1 MENENNSEI
10 LTKKNNN
17 IEYLKKINTLDST
30 SSSSLTK
37 KLKFKK
43 EMSSLLKFNDNTGQ
57 KKSLD
62 FPINF
67 SLFANNIKN
76 DKIPK
81 IEKQNK
87 LKTIKTMKPRNLINL
102 NLNDIIKP
110 STKKII
116 SRNKNTFNS
125 LSPIKQNKLS
135 FTRFSS
141 PMNNQNT
148 QLYLN
153 KLNYSPINLS
163 AQKNPIIINQIGLSS
178 PIVNLST
185 KFNNISNSLEQDIS
199 IIKNIKGLSINNLNY
214 NINFN
219 NKKIIPSLFSS
230 PLNSEIIHKKNI
242 SKINSKKKIYNMKKR
257 VQNEI
262 KKFEHKINNSGSQN
276 NITKENNTKINNT
289 KENNK
294 KEINNFKKKAKDDN
308 KEEKDKN
315 KSLNNKIEIFKKRE
329 KLNKNNSV
337 RLNPKSLN
345 EFNSPKKEKYSS
357 NQILY
362 KIDLDLNSSLAK
374 KSQNNNNSGFHS
386 ENDSTINISN
396 NNKIENKKENTN
408 DNKAKMDRLIR
419 LKKSSL
425 KHRLKTKNKVVI
437 IEPKKEEINNNKK
450 NNDFPVPPKKKKTN
464 FILENK
470 KSIYLEE
477 DKKIKEKISRSKSAK
492 IVGYSNK
499 IIMLK
504 LKKNKF
510 YLQINEKKSKN
521 IYSKNKFLKKKYEK
535 LSMKSSNNGIYRK
548 IYVRKTLMLV
558 DMQEKVNN
566 IVTREKNKLKM
577 PDISSMELKV
587 NILEHKI
594 RKNEVNALNFIPKN
608 IFKCNLSK
616 DLYNYIISTTNFSG
630 FSTNIT
636 SINIQKSPLINRNK
650 KKTLSRKRFQ
660 TVKIRQLSLL
670 NLENEKNEN
679 NKEEFSITKT
689 QFKFNNDSEWINS
702 PINLL
707 SIQEIIL
714 RSNSF
719 YYEGKNER
727 SIIKRFSTRRR
738 LSHSLNSKNDLIISN
753 RKYIKQLSLGKKFS
767 NIDFSTLKKN
777 IKKSSFNE
785 FSLLYQKK
793 FFKRARTKKKQIKQS
808 KNLTKNDGIINSE
821 NSILNSSNEESN
833 NVEDIYFELLSDII
847 ETKNKQFLKCF
858 EKNEKL
864 LDINRQLI
872 EGNTLLII
880 SVREGNFVIS
890 KFLCDKG
897 INVNIQNNSGNTAL
911 HYAIGSQFYSIA
923 DILTT
928 HGAREDIANNKGLYP
943 WDCIENNVE

>member
-1 MENENNSEI
+1 MENNSEI

-219 NKKIIPSLFSS
+219 NKKIIPSLFSP
-230 PLNSEIIHKKNI
+230 PLNSENMHKKNI

-262 KKFEHKINNSGSQN
+262 KKFERKINNSDSQS
-276 NITKENNTKINNT
+276 NITKEDNTKIKNT
-289 KENNK
+289 KDNNK

-315 KSLNNKIEIFKKRE
+315 KSINNKIEIFKKRE

-464 FILENK
+464 FFIENK

-727 SIIKRFSTRRR
+727 TIIKRFSTRGR

-880 SVREGNFVIS
+880 SVREGNFIIS